1 MIERAIK
8 LINPL
13 AEFRVID
20 DDINKITWLNG
31 TTPIPTVEI
40 LAKVP
45 EATAKYEAEI
55 QTEKNNIISGNQ
67 KLLNLGLTQEEATA
81 LTGYKP
87 PVS

>member
-13 AEFRVID
+13 AEFSVID
-20 DDINKITWLNG
+20 DDINRITWLNG
-31 TTPIPTVEI
+31 TTPISKDEI

-45 EATAKYEAEI
+45 EATANYEAKI
-55 QTEKNNIISGNQ
+55 QAEENIKISGNQ
-67 KLLNLGLTQEEATA
+67 KLLNLGLTQEEVTA

>member
-55 QTEKNNIISGNQ
+55 QTEKNNIILEQNKIIQ
-67 KLLNLGLTQEEATA
+67 KLTEEVELN
-81 LTGYKP
+81 KKNKDDKF
-87 PVS
+87 

>member
-13 AEFRVID
+13 AEFSIEN
-20 DDINKITWLNG
+20 DDINRITWLNG
-31 TTPIPTVEI
+31 TTPISKDEI

-45 EATAKYEAEI
+45 EAAAIYEARI
-55 QTEKNNIISGNQ
+55 QAEENNKISGNQ